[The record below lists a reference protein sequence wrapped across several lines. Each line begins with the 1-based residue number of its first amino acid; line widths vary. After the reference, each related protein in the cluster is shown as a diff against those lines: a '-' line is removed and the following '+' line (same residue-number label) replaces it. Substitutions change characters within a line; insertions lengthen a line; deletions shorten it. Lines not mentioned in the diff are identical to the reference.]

1 MLTSPGIDVD
11 QILALRVPFVI
22 GARTSLLVPRTEPN
36 LTLITRRKPMK
47 RYAVAALFPAA
58 LFMSAP
64 AFAQVDVDGYYLP
77 MKVALK
83 AAETAVASCAAHG
96 WDVTASVVDPAG
108 LVIVELRGDHATVHT
123 KDSSYRKA
131 YTIVSMGPVFGL
143 TLTSQFAALIQK
155 APNGAGPELTDLPN
169 IFVNAGGVAIKHG
182 SEIVGGLGVGGS
194 PGGNRDEACAA
205 DGVAA
210 IANEIR

>member
-1 MLTSPGIDVD
+1 
-11 QILALRVPFVI
+11 
-22 GARTSLLVPRTEPN
+22 
-36 LTLITRRKPMK
+36 MK
-47 RYAVAALFPAA
+47 RYAVAALFAA
-58 LFMSAP
+58 SLFTSAP

-96 WDVTASVVDPAG
+96 WDVSASVVDPAG
-108 LVIVELRGDHATVHT
+108 LVIVQLRGDHATVHT

-143 TLTSQFAALIQK
+143 TRTSQFAALIQK
-155 APNGAGPELTDLPN
+155 APNGAGPELTALPD
-169 IFVNAGGVAIKHG
+169 IFANAGGVAIRHG

-194 PGGNRDEACAA
+194 PGGNRDEVCAA

-210 IANEIR
+210 IANEVK

>member
-1 MLTSPGIDVD
+1 VKARMK
-11 QILALRVPFVI
+11 RV
-22 GARTSLLVPRTEPN
+22 
-36 LTLITRRKPMK
+36 LITI
-47 RYAVAALFPAA
+47 VASLFI
-58 LFMSAP
+58 SAP

-83 AAETAVASCAAHG
+83 AAEAAVDSCKARG
-96 WDVTASVVDPAG
+96 WDVTATVVDPAG

-131 YTIVSMGPVFGL
+131 YTIVTMGPVFHV
-143 TLTSQFAALIQK
+143 TRTSQWVALLEK
-155 APNGAGPELTDLPN
+155 APHGAGPELGDLPN
-169 IFVNAGGVAIKHG
+169 LFPNAGGVAIMHG

-194 PGGNRDEACAA
+194 PGGDRDEACAV

-210 IANEIR
+210 IASEVK